1 MIIIFIHNVNNSHPH
16 PACPCP
22 FLSSLLSLLKDS
34 SWPAATSIKRKGDAI
49 CNSVEPSLFAEDQCS
64 WILLLSLTREWT
76 FLRACYITR
85 LATHDLDVTW
95 DRKIWLSR
103 NKVPQELKRFVGIH
117 LYTIHLYMT
126 YMSLHG
132 LSFCL
137 LDSWYK

>member
-16 PACPCP
+16 PPPA
-22 FLSSLLSLLKDS
+22 LLKDS

-76 FLRACYITR
+76 FLRASYITR

-95 DRKIWLSR
+95 DRQIWLSR

-117 LYTIHLYMT
+117 LYMS

-132 LSFCL
+132 LTLKEINSK
-137 LDSWYK
+137 SY